1 MIRSM
6 TGFGRA
12 REVLH
17 GRDISVEIKSV
28 NHRFLETFVRVPRT
42 YSFLEEPIRS
52 AVQQR
57 IARGKVEIS
66 VSLDDSQADTGVIRF
81 NRNLFEQYYGALN
94 EVASSYGL
102 PFSPDAT
109 LALRLPDVLSA
120 SSEETDTDAVW
131 QDVRTVLEAALDAFV
146 AQRECEGARLAS
158 DIVGKCGEILSHVD
172 FIESRSGMLVEEYIA
187 KLRKRIEALLGD
199 TKVDEQRLLTE
210 TAIMAD
216 RLAVDEE
223 IVRLHAHCDALAEMF
238 RSGTS
243 NGKKMDFIIQEMNRE
258 INTISSKI
266 GDLDVTRRVIE
277 VKTCIEKIR
286 EQVQNIE

>member
-17 GRDISVEIKSV
+17 GRDISVEIKAV
-28 NHRFLETFVRVPRT
+28 NHRFLETFVRVPRA
-42 YSFLEEPIRS
+42 YSFLEEPLRRV
-52 AVQQR
+52 VQQR
-57 IARGKVEIS
+57 IARGKMEIS
-66 VSLDDSQADTGVIRF
+66 VSIDDSQATAGVIRF
-81 NRNLFEQYYGALN
+81 NRNLFEQYYGALK
-94 EVASSYGL
+94 EVASSYDL
-102 PFSPDAT
+102 PFSADAT

-120 SSEETDTDAVW
+120 SSEETDTEAVW
-131 QDVRTVLEAALDAFV
+131 QDVQTVLEAALDAFV
-146 AQRECEGARLAS
+146 SQRESEGERLAA
-158 DIVGKCGEILSHVD
+158 DIVGKCGEILSHVEY
-172 FIESRSGMLVEEYIA
+172 IEARSGQLVEEYIA
-187 KLRKRIEALLGD
+187 KLRRRIETLLGD

-223 IVRLHAHCDALAEMF
+223 IVRLRAHGDALAEMF
-238 RSGTS
+238 RSGAS